1 MRMESTKGGDTRAS
15 GEEEEGTRG
24 GGGGEEAGEE
34 VREKAPLSYS
44 ESEGTEE
51 EGERS
56 LWGSLGGGEEEEEEE
71 EM

>member
-1 MRMESTKGGDTRAS
+1 MESTKGGDTRAS
-15 GEEEEGTRG
+15 GGEEEGARG
-24 GGGGEEAGEE
+24 GGGGDEAGEE

>member
-1 MRMESTKGGDTRAS
+1 MMESTKGGDTRAS
-15 GEEEEGTRG
+15 GGEEEGIMG
-24 GGGGEEAGEE
+24 GGGGDEAGEE

>member
-1 MRMESTKGGDTRAS
+1 MMESTKGGDTRAS
-15 GEEEEGTRG
+15 GGEEEGTMG
-24 GGGGEEAGEE
+24 GGGGDEAGEE

-56 LWGSLGGGEEEEEEE
+56 LWGSLGGGEDEDEDE